1 MPANLTPQ
9 YLAAEQR
16 YKQAGTSAEKI
27 EALEEMLAVIPKHKG
42 TEKLQADLKR
52 RLAKLHQE
60 SSRKHGSSRASA
72 MYTVQREGAGQV
84 LLAGPPNSGKSSLL
98 ARLTHATPE
107 IGEYP
112 FTTRLPQPGMM
123 PYRNIQ
129 VQIVDMPPI
138 AANTY
143 EPWIGNLV
151 RQADLILLV
160 VDSASPDVLEETD
173 GVLSMLAGSRIQLGP
188 PEPQRPELT
197 CLPAILV
204 ANKSDEPESAE
215 NLPILREFFGGR
227 FDILEASTRTDAG
240 LVELRNTIFERL
252 DIVRVYT
259 KIPGKKA
266 DLESP
271 PFTLKRGSTVLDLAR
286 LVHRDFVSTLKYAK
300 AWSAESSRRSVR
312 FDGQMVERT
321 HVLEDGEILEL
332 HV

>member
-16 YKQAGTSAEKI
+16 YKQAVTSAEKI

-42 TEKLQADLKR
+42 TEKLQGDLKR

-60 SSRKHGSSRASA
+60 SSRKHGSSRAFA

-123 PYRNIQ
+123 SYQNIQ
-129 VQIVDMPPI
+129 IQIVDMPPI
-138 AANTY
+138 SANTY
-143 EPWIGNLV
+143 EPWIGNLI
-151 RQADLILLV
+151 RHADLILLV
-160 VDSASPDVLEETD
+160 VDSSSPDVLEETD
-173 GVLSMLAGSRIQLGP
+173 GVLSMLAGSRILLGP
-188 PEPQRPELT
+188 PEQERPELT
-197 CLPAILV
+197 CRPAILV
-204 ANKSDEPESAE
+204 ANKSEEPESAE

-227 FDILEASTRTDAG
+227 FEIFEASTRTEAG
-240 LVELRNTIFERL
+240 LVRLRTTIFERL

-312 FDGQMVERT
+312 FDGQMVEKT

>member
-1 MPANLTPQ
+1 
-9 YLAAEQR
+9 
-16 YKQAGTSAEKI
+16 
-27 EALEEMLAVIPKHKG
+27 
-42 TEKLQADLKR
+42 
-52 RLAKLHQE
+52 
-60 SSRKHGSSRASA
+60 
-72 MYTVQREGAGQV
+72 
-84 LLAGPPNSGKSSLL
+84 
-98 ARLTHATPE
+98 
-107 IGEYP
+107 
-112 FTTRLPQPGMM
+112 MM
-123 PYRNIQ
+123 PYQNIQ
-129 VQIVDMPPI
+129 IQVVDMPPI

-160 VDSASPDVLEETD
+160 VDSASPDVLDETD
-173 GVLSMLAGSRIQLGP
+173 SVLSVLAGSRIHLGSTEQETP
-188 PEPQRPELT
+188 GTASR
-197 CLPAILV
+197 PAILV
-204 ANKSDEPESAE
+204 ANKSDAPESSE
-215 NLPILREFFGGR
+215 NLPILREFFGR
-227 FDILEASTRTDAG
+227 QFEILEASAHSDAG
-240 LVELRNTIFERL
+240 LEDLRRAIFERL

-266 DLESP
+266 DLQSP